1 MIIFGDRSRTQI
13 MIKQPAINELALL
26 SDRSTCTILDQQ
38 GTIHWYCP
46 SRFDGE
52 AILSTLTDAG
62 KGGYWSVELT
72 GSNYQNRGYI
82 DQSSVLRTTY
92 HTAEGPFS
100 ICDFMPMGNPD
111 SGILRRF
118 SAVPTRLTSTLKI
131 AGNYGLDKET
141 VIQIDT
147 HTVYFEAAKQYLYCS
162 SPLKITTADTVEF
175 TLENGQQGWAY
186 LTVSVLNAAHFN
198 VEERLNIT
206 LKNWRSTTACIKYEG
221 FFKEEVL
228 ASVRAIQQLT
238 YAATGGVLAAATM
251 GLPEVIGGE
260 RNYDY
265 RYVWVRDAAL
275 ITGALSV
282 LDADGKMEFRFLD
295 FLHQAMKENTEKCIY
310 PLYTIDYQLAKSTE
324 NLMLSGYFGSS
335 PVQLGNAATSQLQL
349 DAAANVLIACKIMYD
364 KYQERP
370 HWKTV
375 KQVANYICEN
385 WEKQDNGIWE
395 EGKALHY
402 TSAKV
407 LCARGLE
414 MVASFNED
422 ISEAE
427 RWMHNAGLI
436 REFVHQNCM
445 TTSGAF
451 ANYAGSEK
459 VDISAVLF
467 TLWDYTKP
475 DSAEMKITIAE
486 IEKNCAKDNLYRRT
500 LVEFD
505 AEKEGFFLAG
515 SCWMAHYYAVAG
527 NYQKSELI
535 LNAVKSCQNDLGF
548 FSEEIAADRKQML
561 GNFGQTF
568 VHSSFICAANG
579 LTSEQKGIDTVI
591 H

>member
-1 MIIFGDRSRTQI
+1 
-13 MIKQPAINELALL
+13 MIKQPAVNQLALL
-26 SDRSTCTILDQQ
+26 SNRTTCAILDQQ

-46 SRFDGE
+46 GRFDGK
-52 AILSTLTDAG
+52 AVLSTLIDAG
-62 KGGYWSVELT
+62 KGGYWGIKLDG
-72 GSNYQNRGYI
+72 GSYRDRAYI
-82 DQSSVLRTTY
+82 NNSSVLQTFY
-92 HTAEGPFS
+92 NSPEGTFS
-100 ICDFMPMGNPD
+100 VCDFMPMGNPD

-118 SAVPTRLTSTLKI
+118 AAAPSRLVSTLKM
-131 AGNYGLDKET
+131 ADNYGLCPET
-141 VIQIDT
+141 ITRIDAFT
-147 HTVYFEAAKQYLYCS
+147 IYFETAKQYLYAS
-162 SPLKITTADTVEF
+162 SPLTITAPDTVEF
-175 TLENGQQGWAY
+175 TLGKNQKGWAY
-186 LTVSVLNAAHFN
+186 LTGSVLKAAQME
-198 VEERLNIT
+198 VDERLNTT
-206 LKNWRSTTACIKYEG
+206 LENWHSTTACLQYEG
-221 FFKEEVL
+221 LFKEEVL

-238 YAATGGVLAAATM
+238 YVKTGGVLAAATM
-251 GLPEVIGGE
+251 GLPEVMGGE

-295 FLHQAMKENTEKCIY
+295 FLHQAMKENTKKCIY
-310 PLYTIDYQLAKSTE
+310 PLYTIDFQLVKPTE
-324 NLMLSGYFGSS
+324 NLALNGYGDSI

-375 KQVANYICEN
+375 KKVAAYICEN
-385 WEKQDNGIWE
+385 WKKLDNGIWE
-395 EGKALHY
+395 EGKTLHY

-422 ISEAE
+422 ISETQN
-427 RWMHNAGLI
+427 WLHNARLI
-436 REFVHQNCM
+436 REFVHKNCM
-445 TTSGAF
+445 TASGAF

-459 VDISAVLF
+459 VDVSAALF
-467 TLWDYTKP
+467 ALWDYTKP
-475 DSAEMKITIAE
+475 NSAEMKITIAE
-486 IEKNCAKDNLYRRT
+486 IEKHCAQDNLYRRT

-505 AEKEGFFLAG
+505 AKKEGFFLAG

-527 NYQKSELI
+527 DYEKSKLI

-579 LTSEQKGIDTVI
+579 LTSEQAGIDTVI